1 VCRTATKLI
10 MARDL
15 AQCEREKMPKLELK
29 RLVALG
35 ILLSLEQYKI
45 AEMNQAWELYYTSDA
60 VRFLEPLSHSVFYTA
75 DQKKHFCKTRVLNV
89 ETT

>member
-1 VCRTATKLI
+1 
-10 MARDL
+10 
-15 AQCEREKMPKLELK
+15 
-29 RLVALG
+29 
-35 ILLSLEQYKI
+35 
-45 AEMNQAWELYYTSDA
+45 MNQAWELYYTSDA